1 MQGIGSSIEGYLTGS
16 QIFWKL
22 WSYVRISSQKFEN
35 HGYMSESVIQ
45 FLKIH
50 GYVCPWWSPW
60 EPSISLSMVETG
72 MSSTLLVTTSNKV
85 HSECIWE
92 EHFTKLRTRE
102 AFYFVLFSE
111 MPCIILFFLWYPLGT
126 FQILSGYLEGG
137 KTKNE
142 LKSLIFSS
150 M

>member
-102 AFYFVLFSE
+102 AFYFVLFSG
-111 MPCIILFFLWYPLGT
+111 MPCIIFFFPVIPVGVPSRYSLG
-126 FQILSGYLEGG
+126 ISRGG
-137 KTKNE
+137 KQNE